1 MEKDSLWT
9 PEFLCMS
16 GSNLI
21 FFMSQYVLVAALPI
35 FIMDYLGGNEVQA
48 GLAMTAFQIG
58 TVFCRPFA
66 GRLIDTLNKK
76 SIMIFST
83 LAFFLVMVTFGFVHS
98 LNSIL
103 ALRLVHGILFALGT
117 TASATLA
124 VLVLPRNRKGEGIGY
139 FFCNQ

>member
-1 MEKDSLWT
+1 MEKDSLWS

-21 FFMSQYVLVAALPI
+21 FFMSQYVLVASLPI

-83 LAFFLVMVTFGFVHS
+83 LAFS
-98 LNSIL
+98 W
-103 ALRLVHGILFALGT
+103 
-117 TASATLA
+117 
-124 VLVLPRNRKGEGIGY
+124 
-139 FFCNQ
+139 

>member
-58 TVFCRPFA
+58 DDCISDR
-66 GRLIDTLNKK
+66 
-76 SIMIFST
+76 
-83 LAFFLVMVTFGFVHS
+83 
-98 LNSIL
+98 
-103 ALRLVHGILFALGT
+103 HGILQTVCRA
-117 TASATLA
+117 
-124 VLVLPRNRKGEGIGY
+124 ID
-139 FFCNQ
+139 